1 MSILRIDTS
10 ARTKNA
16 NSRAVISYLIEQLSE
31 ANAAA
36 VVHRDLAQQPLPAI
50 SAEDLIDLHGSNAAD
65 RESLQQHWALSNELI
80 AELKAAD
87 TLVIGAP
94 MYNFGIPA
102 TLKQWL
108 DFICRAGETFRY
120 TENGPQ
126 GLTGIEHAYVVVAS
140 GGTAVGSAMDFVS
153 DYMRAVLGFIGVK
166 HVHIIDAAGSKRTPE
181 KVIAHAQQQVDA
193 LLVGSAGQHSET
205 NSIQTGA

>member
-10 ARTKNA
+10 ARTENA
-16 NSRAVISYLIEQLSE
+16 NTRAVASYLLERLT
-31 ANAAA
+31 AARKTA
-36 VVHRDLAQQPLPAI
+36 VTQRDLARQPIPAI

-65 RESLQQHWALSNELI
+65 RESLQRHLALSTELI

-126 GLTGIEHAYVVVAS
+126 GLTGIKHAYVVVAS
-140 GGTAVGSAMDFVS
+140 GGTAIGSEMDFVS

-166 HVHIIDAAGSKRTPE
+166 QVHIIEAAGSKRTPD
-181 KVIAHAQQQVDA
+181 KVIADARQQIDT
-193 LLVGSAGQHSET
+193 LLADSP
-205 NSIQTGA
+205 